1 MIIPEFETKDELFLF
16 LKDNKDKIIAAK
28 KAELKRAD
36 AVLYMPTIEQT
47 NKAALAN
54 SDPFAPILV
63 KAIINTTNL
72 LDSHGDVHI
81 SGLWTK
87 SLNENKNIMHLQ
99 EHKMAFDSII
109 SDGED
114 LKAYAQDV
122 TWKSLGFDFDG
133 ATQALTFESVVKH
146 DSVTAM
152 YKAYKNGR
160 VKNHSVGMVY
170 VKMSLSVDSKD
181 KDLKEEFANWN
192 KYFPLV
198 ANKEDATNR
207 GWFWA
212 VTEAKVIEGSAVPR
226 GSNFATP
233 TQSVTQLEPL
243 KDTPLNIEPQK
254 HSESMDYKNLIT
266 HFKL

>member
-1 MIIPEFETKDELFLF
+1 MIIPEFATKEELFLF
-16 LKDNKDKIIAAK
+16 LKDNKDKIIVAK

-36 AVLYMPTIEQT
+36 AVLYMPTIEAT
-47 NKAALAN
+47 NKAEAQN
-54 SDPFAPILV
+54 SDPFAPLLV
-63 KAIINTTNL
+63 KAIINTTNI

-81 SGLWTK
+81 DGLWSK

-114 LKAYAQDV
+114 LKAYAQNV
-122 TWKSLGFDFDG
+122 IWKSLGFDFEG
-133 ATQALTFESVVKH
+133 STQALTFESVVKH
-146 DSVTAM
+146 DSVPAM
-152 YKAYKNGR
+152 YKAYKGGK

-170 VKMSLSVDSKD
+170 VKMALSIDSTD
-181 KDLKEEFANWN
+181 KDLKEEKANWN

-243 KDTPLNIEPQK
+243 KDTPLDTEPPM
-254 HSESMDYKNLIT
+254 HSEKMDYQNLIT